1 VQRLVVLGIAAV
13 VTGLVVG
20 VVVAS
25 SGDGDGG
32 GGGKSSSQS
41 VPELTPL
48 PGSSDLGSGTRS
60 DKTNTDKTTTDTNP
74 SGGTS
79 APDQP
84 PAGSGGNSGGATA
97 PQDSPQNDT
106 PPPSGS
112 PAERFE
118 QFCQENPGAC

>member
-1 VQRLVVLGIAAV
+1 MRRLVVLGIAAV
-13 VTGLVVG
+13 LTGLVVG

-32 GGGKSSSQS
+32 GDTGGS

-48 PGSSDLGSGTRS
+48 PGSSDLGTGTRS
-60 DKTNTDKTTTDTNP
+60 ERTDTERTTTDDSGGSTAP
-74 SGGTS
+74 TAPPADPGGSGGT
-79 APDQP
+79 D
-84 PAGSGGNSGGATA
+84 A

-118 QFCQENPGAC
+118 QFCEENPGAC

>member
-1 VQRLVVLGIAAV
+1 MRRLVVLGIAAV

-20 VVVAS
+20 VVVAG
-25 SGDGDGG
+25 SGDDGG
-32 GGGKSSSQS
+32 GGDSSRSN
-41 VPELTPL
+41 PELAPL

-60 DKTNTDKTTTDTNP
+60 ERTDRTGTTTTDE
-74 SGGTS
+74 SGGTP
-79 APDQP
+79 APTTP
-84 PAGSGGNSGGATA
+84 PAGSEGNSGGTPA
-97 PQDSPQNDT
+97 PQDSEQNDT

>member
-1 VQRLVVLGIAAV
+1 MRRLAVLGIAAV
-13 VTGLVVG
+13 LTGLIVG

-25 SGDGDGG
+25 SGDDGG
-32 GGGKSSSQS
+32 GDTSSRRS

-60 DKTNTDKTTTDTNP
+60 ERTDTDRTTTDD
-74 SGGTS
+74 SGGTT
-79 APDQP
+79 APTTP
-84 PAGSGGNSGGATA
+84 PADTGGDSGGTA
-97 PQDSPQNDT
+97 PPADSEQNDT

>member
-1 VQRLVVLGIAAV
+1 MRRLVVLGIAAV
-13 VTGLVVG
+13 LTGLIVG
-20 VVVAS
+20 VVVAG
-25 SGDGDGG
+25 SGDDGG
-32 GGGKSSSQS
+32 GGDSSRS

-48 PGSSDLGSGTRS
+48 PGSSDLGSGSRTRS
-60 DKTNTDKTTTDTNP
+60 DRTDTDTTTTDD
-74 SGGTS
+74 SGGTP
-79 APDQP
+79 APDA
-84 PAGSGGNSGGATA
+84 PAGTDGGSGGTEA

>member
-1 VQRLVVLGIAAV
+1 MRRLVVLGIAAI
-13 VTGLVVG
+13 VTGLIVG

-25 SGDGDGG
+25 SGDDGG
-32 GGGKSSSQS
+32 GGNSSQS
-41 VPELTPL
+41 VPELAPL
-48 PGSSDLGSGTRS
+48 PGSSDLGSRTRS
-60 DKTNTDKTTTDTNP
+60 DRTNTQETTTND

-79 APDQP
+79 APDAP
-84 PAGSGGNSGGATA
+84 PATGGGDSGGTA
-97 PQDSPQNDT
+97 APDDSPQNDT

>member
-1 VQRLVVLGIAAV
+1 MRRLVVLGIAAI
-13 VTGLVVG
+13 VTGLIVG

-25 SGDGDGG
+25 SGDDGG
-32 GGGKSSSQS
+32 SGGGASSQT
-41 VPELTPL
+41 VPELEPL
-48 PGSSDLGSGTRS
+48 PGSSDLDSRTRS
-60 DKTNTDKTTTDTNP
+60 DRTNTQETTTND

-79 APDQP
+79 APDAP
-84 PAGSGGNSGGATA
+84 PATGDGGGDSGGTPA
-97 PQDSPQNDT
+97 PDDSPQNDT

>member
-1 VQRLVVLGIAAV
+1 MRRLVVLGIAAV
-13 VTGLVVG
+13 LTGLIVG

-25 SGDGDGG
+25 SGDDGG
-32 GGGKSSSQS
+32 GGGDSSSS
-41 VPELTPL
+41 VPELAPL
-48 PGSSDLGSGTRS
+48 PGSSDLGSKTRS
-60 DKTNTDKTTTDTNP
+60 ERTDTDKTTTTNE

-79 APDQP
+79 APSAP
-84 PAGSGGNSGGATA
+84 PAGTGGGGTGGTPA

-118 QFCQENPGAC
+118 EFCQKNPGAC

>member
-1 VQRLVVLGIAAV
+1 MRRLVVLGIAAV
-13 VTGLVVG
+13 LTGLIVG

-25 SGDGDGG
+25 SGDEGG
-32 GGGKSSSQS
+32 GGDRSRSI
-41 VPELTPL
+41 PELAPL

-60 DKTNTDKTTTDTNP
+60 ERTDTDTTTTND

-79 APDQP
+79 APDAP
-84 PAGSGGNSGGATA
+84 PAGSDGSGGTQA
-97 PQDSPQNDT
+97 PEDSEQNDT

>member
-1 VQRLVVLGIAAV
+1 MRRLVVLGIAAV
-13 VTGLVVG
+13 VTGLIVG
-20 VVVAS
+20 VVVAN
-25 SGDGDGG
+25 SGDDGG
-32 GGGKSSSQS
+32 GGDSSGS

-48 PGSSDLGSGTRS
+48 PGSADPGTR
-60 DKTNTDKTTTDTNP
+60 TRERTDTDETTTED
-74 SGGTS
+74 SGGTP
-79 APDQP
+79 APAEP
-84 PAGSGGNSGGATA
+84 PATGGSGGTTG

>member
-1 VQRLVVLGIAAV
+1 MRRLVVLGIVAV
-13 VTGLVVG
+13 LTGLLVG

-25 SGDGDGG
+25 SGDDGG
-32 GGGKSSSQS
+32 GGGGDQSQS
-41 VPELTPL
+41 VPDLAPL
-48 PGSSDLGSGTRS
+48 PGSSDLGSGSDTRS
-60 DKTNTDKTTTDTNP
+60 ERTDTDRTTTDD
-74 SGGTS
+74 SGGAD
-79 APDQP
+79 APQAP
-84 PAGSGGNSGGATA
+84 PADTGGNSGGSAQ

>member
-1 VQRLVVLGIAAV
+1 MRRLVVLGIAAV
-13 VTGLVVG
+13 LTGLIVG
-20 VVVAS
+20 VVVAG
-25 SGDGDGG
+25 SGDDGG
-32 GGGKSSSQS
+32 GGDSSGS
-41 VPELTPL
+41 VPELAPL
-48 PGSSDLGSGTRS
+48 PGSSDLGSRTRS
-60 DKTNTDKTTTDTNP
+60 DRTDTDTTTGD

-79 APDQP
+79 APEAP
-84 PAGSGGNSGGATA
+84 PAADDGSGGTQA